1 MTEAVT
7 FEQKPI
13 VGECPRHGWHGRV
26 VCPPCSQ
33 DGHVAVH
40 VRCTPKA
47 GKPRRY
53 RLVYVSASL
62 LIFRGGGR
70 EKARQEAR
78 CRMCLRP
85 RGPDTKREW
94 METPFSFDGTRPLTR
109 HHLLPLEWFK
119 HQLAPTR
126 ALRSVDANIIPLCRQ
141 CHDEVEND
149 DESRRMLRR
158 SLGPDEASF
167 AIQLA
172 GEHWFEDR
180 YPR

>member
-1 MTEAVT
+1 
-7 FEQKPI
+7 
-13 VGECPRHGWHGRV
+13 
-26 VCPPCSQ
+26 
-33 DGHVAVH
+33 
-40 VRCTPKA
+40 
-47 GKPRRY
+47 
-53 RLVYVSASL
+53 
-62 LIFRGGGR
+62 
-70 EKARQEAR
+70 
-78 CRMCLRP
+78 
-85 RGPDTKREW
+85 